1 MGIAQCGAG
10 SAETPSANAF
20 LYPDEKPVAKPLFKA
35 PPSMDLLLTA
45 ADAALRTLFA
55 TPRATERSPAH
66 EVPDVVLRSVDRQLS
81 GALMRVNH
89 VGEVCAQALY
99 TAQAAV
105 TQDGNLR
112 MHLQDAA
119 REEADHLAWTRE
131 RLEALGARPSLLNP
145 LWYAGAFVLGA
156 LAARVSDRVSLGFV
170 VETENQVSAHLA
182 SHLQRLPAEDLPS
195 RAVVARMQ
203 VDEERHA
210 AQARAAGALELPWP
224 ARALMRAAAKVMTT
238 TAHRV

>member
-55 TPRATERSPAH
+55 TPKATERSPAH

-105 TQDGNLR
+105 TQGLGGAAGRLFRAQGLR
-112 MHLQDAA
+112 NQARDHIHFDTFDFTDDAA
-119 REEADHLAWTRE
+119 
-131 RLEALGARPSLLNP
+131 G
-145 LWYAGAFVLGA
+145 
-156 LAARVSDRVSLGFV
+156 
-170 VETENQVSAHLA
+170 
-182 SHLQRLPAEDLPS
+182 QRGC
-195 RAVVARMQ
+195 
-203 VDEERHA
+203 
-210 AQARAAGALELPWP
+210 RAATQQFHHS
-224 ARALMRAAAKVMTT
+224 R
-238 TAHRV
+238 HC